1 MLLNTKVCGC
11 NLYLGSFICYGITFN
26 CFLLSRFV
34 IERESA
40 RKENNEQAKEERVMV
55 GNLSLPGRVFPSREE
70 EEVGLLNR
78 AAPRY

>member
-1 MLLNTKVCGC
+1 M
-11 NLYLGSFICYGITFN
+11 
-26 CFLLSRFV
+26 SRFV

-78 AAPRY
+78 AAPRYSALQYCGSGAF

>member
-1 MLLNTKVCGC
+1 MLLLLT
-11 NLYLGSFICYGITFN
+11 L
-26 CFLLSRFV
+26 FLLSRFV

-78 AAPRY
+78 AAPRYCSVADPVPFDPWIQDPE